1 MITDL
6 STNRIYA
13 LSQWQT
19 FIRVF
24 TYKMAAKINW
34 IWNKITSLSPYVLS
48 ENKRLT
54 IDYKVV

>member
-13 LSQWQT
+13 PSQWQT

-54 IDYKVV
+54 INYKVV